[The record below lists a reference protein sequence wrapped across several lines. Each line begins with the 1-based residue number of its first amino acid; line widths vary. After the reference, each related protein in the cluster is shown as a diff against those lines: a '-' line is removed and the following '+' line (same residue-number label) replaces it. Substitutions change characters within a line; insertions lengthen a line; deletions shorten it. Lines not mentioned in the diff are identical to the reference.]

1 MKRLLLSDGRSLA
14 WREAGEGP
22 PLVLLHGWAMS
33 SAVFTEA
40 LDHLSNRF
48 RVLAPDLRG
57 HGASEGGPGYGF
69 GDFAADLREWLDA
82 LELQDAVMGG
92 WSLGGQVLLELY
104 PAVSRRVSRL
114 MLISATPRFA
124 SGGDWSKGLPEGQIR
139 VMARDLERNY
149 RKTMGDFFALQFA
162 GEEIDSAR
170 YRRILDFAV
179 RQGTLPEPE
188 TALVALEALRRG
200 DQRDCL
206 NGIDCPTLVLHG
218 DQDLVVPPA
227 AGRYLAE
234 HLPRAELTLYSGVGH
249 APFLSRPREIFE
261 QWRSFCS

>member
-1 MKRLLLSDGRSLA
+1 
-14 WREAGEGP
+14 
-22 PLVLLHGWAMS
+22 
-33 SAVFTEA
+33 
-40 LDHLSNRF
+40 
-48 RVLAPDLRG
+48 
-57 HGASEGGPGYGF
+57 
-69 GDFAADLREWLDA
+69 
-82 LELQDAVMGG
+82 
-92 WSLGGQVLLELY
+92 
-104 PAVSRRVSRL
+104 

-170 YRRILDFAV
+170 YRRTVDFAV

-218 DQDLVVPPA
+218 DQDLVVPPG